1 MPGYQGTGGA
11 ARHRERMPR
20 FSCPAICSEIR
31 QARPAMANHQ
41 QYSSISKAIL
51 IGESFNLNR
60 ISFSEGKCGLRAVNW
75 SLPHWSL
82 PAQLHPAG
90 HVKVALIL
98 SALREL
104 RFLEEF
110 CSKFRT
116 EQAVL
121 LNRSHVTH
129 SPEEYRKSQMTW
141 TTFRAHH
148 LDPVFLRQKYGV
160 KPAASLQES
169 HIIFF

>member
-1 MPGYQGTGGA
+1 
-11 ARHRERMPR
+11 MPR

-51 IGESFNLNR
+51 IGHSFDLNR

-90 HVKVALIL
+90 QGCIDLVCLGNCDRK
-98 SALREL
+98 SFSTE
-104 RFLEEF
+104 
-110 CSKFRT
+110 
-116 EQAVL
+116 EQA
-121 LNRSHVTH
+121 SAEPQPCD
-129 SPEEYRKSQMTW
+129 S
-141 TTFRAHH
+141 
-148 LDPVFLRQKYGV
+148 
-160 KPAASLQES
+160 
-169 HIIFF
+169 